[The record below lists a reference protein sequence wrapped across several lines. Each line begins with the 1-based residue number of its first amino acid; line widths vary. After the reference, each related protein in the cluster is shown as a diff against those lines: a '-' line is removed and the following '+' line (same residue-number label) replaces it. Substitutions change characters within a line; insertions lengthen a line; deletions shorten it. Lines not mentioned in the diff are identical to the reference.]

1 MYTLVVVFGPDPP
14 RFTRRHRHTVLAV
27 AGGRWPCEAH
37 QDTSTGRP
45 RHACG
50 GGLQGLPDAYQSE
63 NVLNKVHGLFTAS

>member
-1 MYTLVVVFGPDPP
+1 MDTGFLMGINIFHGYGFETAKPSGFVTL
-14 RFTRRHRHTVLAV
+14 AISN
-27 AGGRWPCEAH
+27 